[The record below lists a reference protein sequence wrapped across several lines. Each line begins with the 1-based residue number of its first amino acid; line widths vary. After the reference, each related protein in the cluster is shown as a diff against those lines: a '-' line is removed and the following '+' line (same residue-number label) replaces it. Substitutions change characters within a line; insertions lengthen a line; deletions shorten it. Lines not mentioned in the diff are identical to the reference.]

1 MNRLKKIL
9 IANRGEI
16 ALRIIRAARKLN
28 IRTVAIFSKGEENA
42 LHVTQADEA
51 VSLGEGS
58 LNETYLNIEK
68 IVALAK
74 NTGAEAIHPGYGF
87 LSENHLL
94 AETCQ
99 KNGIIFIG
107 PSPKVLRL
115 MGNKLEAKALAESLD
130 IPTLKNFTVNDSNVN
145 KVASSLSY
153 PVLIKSAHGGGGKG
167 MQVVNSAEEL
177 NEKVLKASRMAQNYF
192 GNGEVYLEPY
202 VEQARHIEVQVL
214 GDNFRNLVHLYERDC
229 TLQRNYQKIIEEAP
243 APGLSE
249 KIRNELLEAAL
260 KLCRRINYS
269 GAGTV
274 EFLLGN
280 NGLYYF
286 MEMNPRI
293 QVEHPV
299 TEEITGIDIVKE
311 QLSIAAGNP
320 LSFSQNDVI
329 INGHAIEVRLYSEDP
344 SNGFAP
350 STTPVTFFR
359 FPERTNIRI
368 ESDLSGESASAG
380 SQFDPLLCK
389 IIAKGNHRE
398 EALSLMNAALRETII
413 TGPVTNQQYIRALLQ
428 HRKVVDSST
437 DTRFCEN
444 QMNELLQLTENEK
457 AEAPIDFIAA
467 AFLFLRF
474 LPNDPQSS
482 NPWLRLGFRN
492 IHNQADVHING
503 IRYNVPF
510 SMLSPKNKIS
520 SEKDI
525 KDELTQGAHPF
536 RFKCVNEDMIALAR
550 KVSGHSVKVTT
561 EKSSEEFIFTENI
574 AGETVLYWHG
584 FEFLMGSHDLLDYY
598 PKAGKYVE
606 TYKQG
611 GENRIISHLH
621 GKVIDIQVS
630 TGHTINKGD
639 LLMIIEAMKSENHI
653 LAHKTAK
660 VKTIEVAV
668 GAQVTDQMSLITLE
682 EI

>member
-28 IRTVAIFSKGEENA
+28 IRTVAVFSAEEENA
-42 LHVTQADEA
+42 LHVVRADEA
-51 VSLGEGS
+51 VSLGTGS
-58 LNETYLNIEK
+58 LNDTYLNIEK
-68 IVALAK
+68 IIRAALETK
-74 NTGAEAIHPGYGF
+74 AEAIHPGYGF

-107 PSPKVLRL
+107 PSSEVLRL

-130 IPTLKNFTVNDSNVN
+130 IPTLNNYTVNDSNLN
-145 KVASSLSY
+145 KIASSLSY

-214 GDNFRNLVHLYERDC
+214 GDNFGNLVHLYERDC

-260 KLCRRINYS
+260 KLCRSINYS

-274 EFLLGN
+274 EFLLGK
-280 NGLYYF
+280 NGLFYF

-320 LSFSQNDVI
+320 LSFAQNDVI

-398 EALSLMNAALRETII
+398 EALSLMNAALWETII
-413 TGPVTNQQYIRALLQ
+413 SGPKTNQQYIRALLQ
-428 HRKVVDSST
+428 HPKVADSST

-444 QMNELLQLTENEK
+444 RMNELLTN
-457 AEAPIDFIAA
+457 
-467 AFLFLRF
+467 
-474 LPNDPQSS
+474 N
-482 NPWLRLGFRN
+482 
-492 IHNQADVHING
+492 
-503 IRYNVPF
+503 
-510 SMLSPKNKIS
+510 
-520 SEKDI
+520 
-525 KDELTQGAHPF
+525 
-536 RFKCVNEDMIALAR
+536 
-550 KVSGHSVKVTT
+550 
-561 EKSSEEFIFTENI
+561 
-574 AGETVLYWHG
+574 
-584 FEFLMGSHDLLDYY
+584 
-598 PKAGKYVE
+598 
-606 TYKQG
+606 
-611 GENRIISHLH
+611 
-621 GKVIDIQVS
+621 
-630 TGHTINKGD
+630 
-639 LLMIIEAMKSENHI
+639 
-653 LAHKTAK
+653 
-660 VKTIEVAV
+660 
-668 GAQVTDQMSLITLE
+668 
-682 EI
+682 